1 MTKKVGGR
9 LKTGGGVVEIF
20 MGKSVKKDCVGGE
33 GISFLGVCVNLF

>member
-20 MGKSVKKDCVGGE
+20 MGERVKRRLCVG